1 MKRPLKVGLISG
13 IVAMV
18 MAGSV
23 VAAFAK
29 TENDFFQF
37 CTTKAYGWPAPWRID
52 YCECEG
58 SKTTFPTTSKIVN
71 FSMIAGSGI
80 AGFALFGGISTLRNR
95 QEKQKKQNKPVV
107 ATADNVA
114 RSLRSGRL

>member
-1 MKRPLKVGLISG
+1 
-13 IVAMV
+13 MV
-18 MAGSV
+18 VAGSV

-37 CTTKAYGWPAPWRID
+37 CTTKAYGWPAPWKID

-71 FSMIAGSGI
+71 FSMIAGSGV
-80 AGFALFGGISTLRNR
+80 AGFAIFGGISMLRSREN
-95 QEKQKKQNKPVV
+95 KPKQNKSVV
-107 ATADNVA
+107 ATADNA
-114 RSLRSGRL
+114 ASSLRS

>member
-1 MKRPLKVGLISG
+1 
-13 IVAMV
+13 MV
-18 MAGSV
+18 VAGSV

-37 CTTKAYGWPAPWRID
+37 CTTKAYGWPLPWRIA

-71 FSMIAGSGI
+71 FAMIAGSGV
-80 AGFALFGGISTLRNR
+80 AGFALFGGISMLRNR
-95 QEKQKKQNKPVV
+95 QNNYKKQKK
-107 ATADNVA
+107 
-114 RSLRSGRL
+114 